1 MGDRGMKWKIQS
13 EKKKTENVLSGRISM
28 NRESRKTKKKN
39 ASNTKVGSP
48 SVSTPTINVNAYAVT
63 GTQLIV
69 THRLMERF

>member
-13 EKKKTENVLSGRISM
+13 KKKKTEYLLSGRRSM
-28 NRESRKTKKKN
+28 NRESRKTRQKN
-39 ASNTKVGSP
+39 ASKTKDGSP

-69 THRLMERF
+69 THRLMDRF

>member
-1 MGDRGMKWKIQS
+1 MGERNEMEDSI
-13 EKKKTENVLSGRISM
+13 EEKKTENLLSGRRSM
-28 NRESRKTKKKN
+28 NRESRKTGKKN
-39 ASNTKVGSP
+39 ASRTKFGSP